1 MAAEDVWAMPE
12 LVEKIL
18 PFLDPESILSLAR
31 SEVMDRNILQ
41 GTHVWNMLIRRSYPF
56 DRPGVLNAL
65 VQILKLM
72 KDCTTARLDLL
83 DLICMRAP
91 DAGPAG
97 PAPQKYVKMACP
109 RHHLYYFI
117 PLLDFLLLEKVEG
130 AFGTTEQTVQA
141 VATLDNGQNMA
152 WTDDMVVNNDNFLSA
167 LSSRLS
173 RQLENFFSFFA
184 FGLQISSREGAE
196 AFKNIM
202 QHSLPEVEI
211 NNFMVGWLEPW
222 GLLGQEGWE
231 AVAEGFALR
240 PGAIN
245 SLTTTK
251 DGLEG
256 GRKEDMRKIWDALP
270 LDGHFCID
278 DETSD
283 EFFDKQ
289 NGEVAWTRLEQM
301 IAMSREEWIATPR
314 TVVDG
319 EPELD
324 GEQVEG
330 SDGEQ
335 EPDGEQ
341 VVGCDGKPE
350 LNGEQVEVSDGEQ
363 ESDGEQGSDEKEQL
377 GQETIAKFIEENRIL
392 KEKVEELELRGS
404 KQVCYD
410 EGLSLR

>member
-12 LVEKIL
+12 LVEKFL

-41 GTHVWNMLIRRSYPF
+41 NTHVWNMLIRRSYPF

-83 DLICMRAP
+83 DLICRRAP

-97 PAPQKYVKMACP
+97 PALQKHVKMACP

-117 PLLDFLLLEKVEG
+117 PLSDFLLLEKVEG

-141 VATLDNGQNMA
+141 VATLANGQNVA

-173 RQLENFFSFFA
+173 RQVENKFSFFA

-202 QHSLPEVEI
+202 QHSLAEVEI
-211 NNFMVGWLEPW
+211 NNFMVGW
-222 GLLGQEGWE
+222 LLGQEGWE

-319 EPELD
+319 EPDLD

-335 EPDGEQ
+335 E
-341 VVGCDGKPE
+341 
-350 LNGEQVEVSDGEQ
+350 LN
-363 ESDGEQGSDEKEQL
+363 GEQGSDEKEQL
-377 GQETIAKFIEENRIL
+377 GQETIAKLIEENRIL
-392 KEKVEELELRGS
+392 REKVEELELRGS